1 MGNADI
7 IREHYAASDRG
18 DLDGMLAP
26 FAPDVRWTEAA
37 GFPYAGTYIG
47 PDAVAANVFRR
58 IQEDW
63 DDYTV
68 AIDEVIDA
76 GDVVV
81 GIGTYSGTFRRTGR
95 SSRRAG
101 RPCLAPDRRR
111 GRRIRADHRH
121 RAGGSRPARLSPAPP
136 AAPPAPHH
144 PNTAAPHTQHHPEHE
159 RQESHEQASI
169 RHRGT
174 HRRGSP
180 RPSPAAPVETA
191 DPAEAKAKAPR
202 SWSGPSTRSVDRRRS
217 PKPRQAAAAVFDAF
231 NDAGGL
237 DGRQDRLTRPWTTRV
252 TRRRPR
258 RRPGSWWAATAPW
271 PWSAPRV

>member
-81 GIGTYSGTFRRTGR
+81 GIGTYSGIFRRTGR
-95 SSRRAG
+95 FFAARVAHVWRLADGEVVAFEQFTDTELVARAL
-101 RPCLAPDRRR
+101 RD
-111 GRRIRADHRH
+111 
-121 RAGGSRPARLSPAPP
+121 
-136 AAPPAPHH
+136 
-144 PNTAAPHTQHHPEHE
+144 
-159 RQESHEQASI
+159 
-169 RHRGT
+169 
-174 HRRGSP
+174 
-180 RPSPAAPVETA
+180 
-191 DPAEAKAKAPR
+191 
-202 SWSGPSTRSVDRRRS
+202 
-217 PKPRQAAAAVFDAF
+217 
-231 NDAGGL
+231 
-237 DGRQDRLTRPWTTRV
+237 
-252 TRRRPR
+252 
-258 RRPGSWWAATAPW
+258 
-271 PWSAPRV
+271 

>member
-1 MGNADI
+1 MSNADI

-95 SSRRAG
+95 FFT
-101 RPCLAPDRRR
+101 
-111 GRRIRADHRH
+111 
-121 RAGGSRPARLSPAPP
+121 ARVA
-136 AAPPAPHH
+136 H
-144 PNTAAPHTQHHPEHE
+144 
-159 RQESHEQASI
+159 
-169 RHRGT
+169 
-174 HRRGSP
+174 
-180 RPSPAAPVETA
+180 V
-191 DPAEAKAKAPR
+191 
-202 SWSGPSTRSVDRRRS
+202 W
-217 PKPRQAAAAVFDAF
+217 
-231 NDAGGL
+231 
-237 DGRQDRLTRPWTTRV
+237 RLTDGEVVAFEQFTDTELVARALRD
-252 TRRRPR
+252 
-258 RRPGSWWAATAPW
+258 
-271 PWSAPRV
+271 